1 MITAAMRR
9 LMWRRWRR
17 RAMAA
22 EAEGAGEKADS
33 ADAEQLGPQTPAEA
47 PGMWEAV
54 FQAQAALA
62 AQLGV
67 DWHEQIERNTHA
79 MRLRL
84 DRERQRREER
94 ELGMA
99 FAEGWGARVA
109 ELRLRGVRLLTG
121 AGSGGRQQ
129 RSRRERRQAA
139 EAG

>member
-1 MITAAMRR
+1 
-9 LMWRRWRR
+9 
-17 RAMAA
+17 
-22 EAEGAGEKADS
+22 
-33 ADAEQLGPQTPAEA
+33 
-47 PGMWEAV
+47 MWEAV